1 VLKKKQCKVNS
12 DKRKAYKQKCKRNK
26 RIKKREAQN
35 EENVRNVEQQQ
46 QLQHGAVAPSPAAA
60 STAGPVPYPV
70 MLGSD
75 SGVIIF
81 LNNFYLLPVLNASYL
96 SDQSISVVA
105 CYGVE

>member
-1 VLKKKQCKVNS
+1 MENTKHQPKNS

-46 QLQHGAVAPSPAAA
+46 QLQQGAVAPSPAAA

-75 SGVIIF
+75 PGVIIF
-81 LNNFYLLPVLNASYL
+81 LTNFYVLPVLNASYL
-96 SDQSISVVA
+96 SDQSTSVVA
-105 CYGVE
+105 SYGME